1 MSSLSQVNFNIFNN
15 EFFVRMIVCNVI
27 FVTEWRSLWL
37 FFNTIRRRVDNR
49 QVEPRGVGGAEEE
62 RSFDFHT
69 RSLFSSIWSLCFG
82 GEFAKFGDIPLL
94 MAGGK
99 ITLKLHESE
108 SDVEAV

>member
-1 MSSLSQVNFNIFNN
+1 MQSLSPRSASPPSSMSSLRGGRHQCSL
-15 EFFVRMIVCNVI
+15 CHP
-27 FVTEWRSLWL
+27 EWRSLWL

-49 QVEPRGVGGAEEE
+49 QAEPRGVGGEVGALIFMQEVWFQA
-62 RSFDFHT
+62 SGACA
-69 RSLFSSIWSLCFG
+69 WW